1 MKYSIKLLLLLLSLF
16 ILLLIKVMQF
26 ILFELNFHNLY
37 NLSFEKNKFLEQ
49 IPRNFLDLNFNRE
62 AIKQI

>member
-1 MKYSIKLLLLLLSLF
+1 MKYNIKLLLLLLSLF

-37 NLSFEKNKFLEQ
+37 NLSFEKKSSKQ
-49 IPRNFLDLNFNRE
+49 IPRNFSDLNFNRE
-62 AIKQI
+62 VIKQI